1 MQRFATSQW
10 PGALTEPITEFHSG
24 VGTWDDK
31 PRLPLPLRLTL
42 RVIGREVRAALS
54 RWATGRW
61 FSGLWRGD
69 RAELQEQSEVVSGRP
84 VFRDQ
89 VIGDPKDVD
98 VLHGVRLSR
107 GRRRDQCRALNTDPT
122 VWQRIRRTVRS
133 DPKRAA
139 DSYSADDEVVFRDE
153 VINLPAA
160 VGKGSPK
167 GLEDPP
173 DSIPATR
180 LLRSVSSRR
189 VINSIGS
196 PHLCRLVRRSPVQGI
211 VIAPDQILVRLLFG
225 SASLRLG
232 SPNHQYASSS
242 HVPDAKDGQ
251 AIVERGSRSPLPPI
265 RTDN

>member
-98 VLHGVRLSR
+98 VLHGVGLAR

-133 DPKRAA
+133 DPKSAA
-139 DSYSADDEVVFRDE
+139 YSYSADDEFVFRDE

-160 VGKGSPK
+160 AGKGSPK
-167 GLEDPP
+167 GVEDPP
-173 DSIPATR
+173 DCIPAPR
-180 LLRSVSSRR
+180 LLRSV
-189 VINSIGS
+189 
-196 PHLCRLVRRSPVQGI
+196 L
-211 VIAPDQILVRLLFG
+211 
-225 SASLRLG
+225 
-232 SPNHQYASSS
+232 SSS
-242 HVPDAKDGQ
+242 PASPAPARPRSSKGRFPPMR
-251 AIVERGSRSPLPPI
+251 AWSRSTKARFTAHDGATRPRTPVCSTRSATRLRRPI
-265 RTDN
+265 A